1 MAENAAKSVILA
13 ALADGH
19 ELSGP
24 ALRER
29 AELSDEDFYEVILQL
44 ETDRRVKSRWAVGL
58 SPMVRLYRLAGV
70 EIAPGA

>member
-1 MAENAAKSVILA
+1 MAENAAKSAILA
-13 ALADGH
+13 ALAYGH

-29 AELSDEDFYEVILQL
+29 AELSDRDFYKVILQL
-44 ETDRRVKSRWAVGL
+44 ETDRRVESRWAVGL